1 MLKLA
6 QKANRHARAH
16 LRRAFGKG
24 CAILYYH
31 RVKELAVDP
40 FEQAVLPEL
49 FRQQLECLQER
60 ATILTLSQV
69 VQMGSEDRLP
79 RRAVAITF
87 DDGYAD
93 NLYEALP
100 LLERYGVPATFFIAS
115 GYVGGKRE
123 FWWDELERIFFFSTP
138 LPEHLELTI
147 GERVHQW
154 NLKAS
159 VRTSNGAGQ
168 GASPDFVFRAVHS
181 LLRDLHSRERDEVIE
196 SLLEWSGA
204 ERTVRPTHRTL
215 TTDEVARLAGS
226 NLVEI
231 GAHTLTHASLP
242 LCLEGQRRAELVD
255 CKRDLE
261 TMTGREVKHFSYP
274 YGAHD
279 QSCAEVVRSA
289 GYASGCTV
297 SARAVRSQ
305 TDPYLLP
312 RFWARPWRK
321 PEFECLFENFFAT

>member
-16 LRRAFGKG
+16 LRRAFARG

-31 RVKELAVDP
+31 RVTELAVDP
-40 FEQAVLPEL
+40 FEQAVSPEV
-49 FRQQLECLQER
+49 FRQQLECLREW

-69 VQMGSEDRLP
+69 VQMSSEDRLP

-100 LLERYGVPATFFIAS
+100 LLERYGMPATFFIAS

-123 FWWDELERIFFFSTP
+123 FWWDELERIFFFSTT

-147 GERVHQW
+147 GERMHQW
-154 NLKAS
+154 TFKAG
-159 VRTSNGAGQ
+159 VRTSNGEGQ
-168 GASPDFVFRAVHS
+168 GASPESVFKAVHS
-181 LLRDLHSRERDEVIE
+181 LLQELPSPERDEVIAK
-196 SLLEWSGA
+196 LLEWSGI

-215 TTDEVARLAGS
+215 TADEVARLAGS

-242 LCLEGQRRAELVD
+242 LCSEGQRRAELVD

-279 QSCAEVVRSA
+279 QSCADLVRSA

-297 SARAVRSQ
+297 SARAVRCGAN
-305 TDPYLLP
+305 PYLLP
-312 RFWARPWRK
+312 RFWARPWQR
-321 PEFECLFENFFAT
+321 PEFEGLFENFFAT